1 MSSQQRLQVWRGER
15 LKTSGGLTKA
25 DLVRNKRGKIVSK
38 KKSHQASSQN
48 NLGSWLREK
57 GKKVP
62 KAEMLRKKSA
72 PPAEAPKR
80 KPKPAAGKPKPAA
93 GKPKPAAGKSK
104 PAGKPAKAAPKA
116 VPKKKPV
123 PKPQGTGAAATAKPK
138 KPVHAAP
145 KKKPKV
151 VRKQDKYFP
160 KSKTNPLTKQAYAKK
175 NTSGYV
181 EKGKVSLDNVKRT
194 RLRPKKTSYADLD
207 LSALF

>member
-80 KPKPAAGKPKPAA
+80 KPKP
-93 GKPKPAAGKSK
+93 AGKSK